1 MNSHGD
7 DRMDARKLK
16 GALLCAMFPVVAVL
30 ATLPY
35 VDMGVNDDFSYT
47 QIALRLAQ
55 TGKLAYNGWN
65 TPMIGLQAYWA
76 ALFIKLFGFSFA
88 VVRFSTLPFAVGCT
102 VLLYLI
108 ALRAGLSRSLAIFLV
123 FVVAFSPLAIPLEA
137 SFMTDIPGLFF
148 MLVCVVCVLAATE
161 PAAGAAKVAV
171 CAALLTAAGL
181 AGGTMRQTDFLIPVL
196 YLPYIAWRSRDLRL
210 RVWCGICA
218 LASVIG
224 FMELSRWFSHQRYVP
239 VLPLLPFSTRA
250 GYLRIADNLLG
261 LLMELVVLLV
271 PVTILYL
278 FARVR
283 LNRIGWLLL
292 SAGSVLVAGAV
303 ILTMPY
309 FHDIVFR
316 LMGGNI
322 ITDTGILGSGVEV
335 IGDKPRI
342 LSIWLQI
349 ALVALAVGLLSL
361 AAVEMIRRSGDSA
374 EEWRSALSRWLHST
388 SGRSRFE
395 HAFLLFAVMYCPLV
409 ASRAIVMQ
417 GFDRYLLPLLALDG
431 IALLICLQ
439 SRAAVKLAAA
449 WTFAILFACY
459 GVATTH
465 DYFACSRARLQAAQ
479 MLTQAHIPRRCISA
493 GLEYDGWTEIALHG
507 YINRLEIAVPANS
520 YQSVAGRKYPI
531 TPPYWFWELTPTL
544 KPAWLVV
551 TSPQPGLTTLQQYA
565 VSYQTWLPPFE
576 RRILVQAAGD
586 AAVTCGVR
594 PGDEPANPPKNE
606 GWFGN

>member
-1 MNSHGD
+1 MESHGNEGLGS
-7 DRMDARKLK
+7 RRTDAGRLK
-16 GALLCAMFPVVAVL
+16 GALLCALFPVAAVM
-30 ATLPY
+30 AALPF
-35 VDMGVNDDFSYT
+35 VEMGVNDDFSYT
-47 QIALRLAQ
+47 QIALHVAQ

-76 ALFIKLFGFSFA
+76 ALFIKLFGFSFTL
-88 VVRFSTLPFAVGCT
+88 VRFSTLPFAVGCS

-108 ALRAGLSRSLAIFLV
+108 ALRAGLSRSLAVFLV
-123 FVVAFSPLAIPLEA
+123 LVVAFSPLAIPLEA

-148 MLVCVVCVLAATE
+148 MVVCLVCLMEATE
-161 PAAGAAKVAV
+161 PAAGAARVAL
-171 CAALLTAAGL
+171 CAAVLTAAGL
-181 AGGTMRQTDFLIPVL
+181 AGGTMRQTDFLIPVV
-196 YLPYIAWRSRDLRL
+196 YLPFIAWRSRDIRL

-239 VLPLLPFSTRA
+239 VLPLLPFATRA

-261 LLMELVVLLV
+261 LLMEMAVLLV

-292 SAGSVLVAGAV
+292 SAGSVLVAGSA
-303 ILTMPY
+303 ILAMPY

-322 ITDTGILGSGVEV
+322 ITDTGILGTGVEV

-342 LSIWLQI
+342 LPVWLQI
-349 ALVALAVGLLSL
+349 ALVALAVGLLAL
-361 AAVEMIRRSGDSA
+361 AVVELIRRRGDSA
-374 EEWRSALSRWLHST
+374 ETWRSALARWWRST

-395 HAFLLFAVMYCPLV
+395 HACILFAVMYCPLV

-417 GFDRYLLPLLALDG
+417 GFDRYLLPLLALGG
-431 IALLICLQ
+431 ILLLIRLQ
-439 SRAAVKLAAA
+439 ARAEVKLTVA
-449 WTFAILFACY
+449 WAFALLFACY

-465 DYFACSRARLQAAQ
+465 DYFACSRARLKAAQ
-479 MLTQAHIPRRCISA
+479 MLTQAQIPNRCISA

-507 YINRLEIAVPANS
+507 YINRLEITVPANS
-520 YQSVAGRKYPI
+520 HQSVAGRTYPI

-544 KPAWLVV
+544 EPAWLVV
-551 TSPQPGLTTLQQYA
+551 TSPQPGLTTLPQYE
-565 VSYQTWLPPFE
+565 VSYHDWLPPFE
-576 RRILVQAAGD
+576 RHVLVQAASD
-586 AAVTCGVR
+586 AAAKCGLR
-594 PGDEPANPPKNE
+594 
-606 GWFGN
+606 